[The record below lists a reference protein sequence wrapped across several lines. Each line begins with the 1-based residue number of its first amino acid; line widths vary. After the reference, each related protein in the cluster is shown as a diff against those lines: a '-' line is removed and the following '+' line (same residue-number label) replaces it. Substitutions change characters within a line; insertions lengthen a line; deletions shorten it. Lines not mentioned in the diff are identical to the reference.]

1 MMTASTLFLRS
12 AIGCTAD
19 RDRSVGIVA
28 TRLVDPVGEIGART
42 RKTDPFPRGHCAISP
57 VERVREISLLGICQQ
72 LCEEDCRWHRREDDF
87 ALLHC
92 GQKVI
97 LVCSRKLR
105 EVLAV
110 RFL

>member
-28 TRLVDPVGEIGART
+28 TRLVDPVGKIGART
-42 RKTDPFPRGHCAISP
+42 GKTDPFPRGHSAISP
-57 VERVREISLLGICQQ
+57 VERVREITFLGICQQ
-72 LCEEDCRWHRREDDF
+72 LCEEDSRRHRREGDF

-92 GQKVI
+92 GQKTL
-97 LVCSRKLR
+97 LV
-105 EVLAV
+105 
-110 RFL
+110 